1 MRFPKS
7 LHAGGWHHH
16 RMPLDGA
23 YPSMS
28 LPDDVSP
35 AHPRWGAHVLIAL
48 VAVGGLVASAG
59 LAAVDERPLDVQMRS
74 AMDEAGDT
82 LKQWQSQLSHGL
94 QVSMRAVAD
103 GTEAA
108 PAEGVSEV
116 VAASPAQPVAL
127 AAAETSTEPAATED
141 DSDKTLMGA
150 QSAPASGDDHDQPVR
165 PDLQP
170 GTARIAT
177 R

>member
-7 LHAGGWHHH
+7 LRAGGWHHH
-16 RMPLDGA
+16 HMPLDGTF
-23 YPSMS
+23 PSMS

-35 AHPRWGAHVLIAL
+35 AHSNWGTHVLIAL

-59 LAAVDERPLDVQMRS
+59 LAAVDERPLDVQMS
-74 AMDEAGDT
+74 AAMSQAGDT
-82 LKQWQSQLSHGL
+82 LKVWQSDLSHGL

-103 GTEAA
+103 GSEA
-108 PAEGVSEV
+108 PAQSAR
-116 VAASPAQPVAL
+116 VATAQPVAL
-127 AAAETSTEPAATED
+127 APTEASTEPTTVAATEED
-141 DSDKTLMGA
+141 DSDKTLVASQGG
-150 QSAPASGDDHDQPVR
+150 PASSDDRDQPVR

-170 GTARIAT
+170 GRTAT